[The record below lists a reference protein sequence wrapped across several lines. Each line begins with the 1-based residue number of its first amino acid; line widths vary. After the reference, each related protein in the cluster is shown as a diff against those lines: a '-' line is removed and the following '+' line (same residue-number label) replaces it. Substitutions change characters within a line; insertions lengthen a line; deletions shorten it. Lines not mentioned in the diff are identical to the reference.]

1 MMMIMMMMMM
11 MVIMIMMTMMMMM
24 TLMTMM
30 MTLMTMMMTTCNAKL
45 ELLPTN
51 GTVTVIVSLLK
62 PFFNLN
68 KLKFSKHVLPVQHI
82 LQSN

>member
-1 MMMIMMMMMM
+1 
-11 MVIMIMMTMMMMM
+11 MTMEM

-30 MTLMTMMMTTCNAKL
+30 MMTLMMMIMMIMIMMALMTMMMTTCNAKL

-51 GTVTVIVSLLK
+51 GSVTVIISLLK

>member
-1 MMMIMMMMMM
+1 MMIMI
-11 MVIMIMMTMMMMM
+11 IMIIMMIM
-24 TLMTMM
+24 
-30 MTLMTMMMTTCNAKL
+30 MMMTTCNAKL